1 VRHLLPLLTGL
12 LGLLLAAGLGA
23 AALNAW
29 PDRPTEY
36 SVTQVEAQ
44 LASHPRAWTDRT
56 LLLRGVVVATGC
68 FAQTA
73 DKAASCVPQRMTLDD
88 ADPTASGAPLPLAL
102 AGPNPL
108 LTIVRRI
115 PLLGSFV
122 PASQVVHW
130 DVAATYRVQLRATV
144 EALCGGPPCY
154 EALLL
159 EAVQG
164 PLAAT
169 PQTPSWR

>member
-1 VRHLLPLLTGL
+1 MARTRLVLGGP

-23 AALNAW
+23 AALSAW

-56 LLLRGVVVATGC
+56 LLLRGMAVATGC

-73 DKAASCVPQRMTLDD
+73 DKPALCVPQRMLLGDT
-88 ADPTASGAPLPLAL
+88 DPTATGAPLPLAL
-102 AGPNPL
+102 AGTDPL
-108 LTIVRRI
+108 LAIVRRI

-122 PASQVVHW
+122 PAPQVVHW
-130 DVAATYRVQLRATV
+130 DVAATYRVHLRATD

-159 EAVQG
+159 EAV
-164 PLAAT
+164 P
-169 PQTPSWR
+169 